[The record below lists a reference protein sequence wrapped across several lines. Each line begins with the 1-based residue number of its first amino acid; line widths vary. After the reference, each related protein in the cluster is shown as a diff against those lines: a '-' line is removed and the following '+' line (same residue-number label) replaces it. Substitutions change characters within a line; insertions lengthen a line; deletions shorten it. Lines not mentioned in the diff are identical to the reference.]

1 TGTLGIRRLLIT
13 EVISGAGE
21 TSNPGAWAP
30 MVQKREYGGVAWIMW
45 PEDGS
50 LSLFSVSVG
59 FDGEYKEI
67 NKKGIGKRGGRIVL
81 HIRHINV
88 TPGISIHKAII
99 KI

>member
-1 TGTLGIRRLLIT
+1 
-13 EVISGAGE
+13 
-21 TSNPGAWAP
+21 
-30 MVQKREYGGVAWIMW
+30 MW

-99 KI
+99 KIIGIVRNIVPRIARIS